1 VSELKKRYI
10 ISLPPET
17 EALISEIQEAI
28 RKILPAGLEELKVS
42 KSLAVETAIK
52 KYVEGLK

>member
-1 VSELKKRYI
+1 VSEAKKRYI
-10 ISLPPET
+10 ISLPLET

-28 RKILPAGLEELKVS
+28 RKTLPAGLEELKVS

-52 KYVEGLK
+52 KYVENLK

>member
-1 VSELKKRYI
+1 MSEVKKRYI

-17 EALISEIQEAI
+17 EDMISQIQEAI
-28 RKILPAGLEELKVS
+28 KKTLPEGLDTLKVS

-52 KYVEGLK
+52 KYVEKL